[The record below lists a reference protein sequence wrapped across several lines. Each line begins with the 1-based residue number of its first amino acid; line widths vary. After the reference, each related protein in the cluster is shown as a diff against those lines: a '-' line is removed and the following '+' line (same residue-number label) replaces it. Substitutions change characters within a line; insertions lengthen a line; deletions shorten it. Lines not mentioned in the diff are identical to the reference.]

1 MGDDIMTIKI
11 TDYGKLLRNL
21 RMNSGELLKH
31 MADKLGM
38 SSSYLS
44 AIENGKRS
52 IPHYLTD
59 KISKI
64 YNLDRDSVRALRAA
78 ERKSIREITLNL
90 ESSDEETQ
98 DIAIA
103 FAKKLNTLDKKT
115 INALKQ
121 YLK

>member
-1 MGDDIMTIKI
+1 MTIKI